1 MRLELLRRT
10 WGNGMSEYWHT
21 SPSTRLGRL
30 KLKNMQWEGEFV
42 SELEERMREYFTV
55 QKRFSTIV
63 SRSLALG
70 LIDFPIIILAFPFI
84 MGSLFFHF
92 LMVLSP
98 SSDRCKQYANWFRN
112 RRSRCG
118 WFARLLPP
126 YRTKSAQSKLSAFK
140 RMVIVPLRQKY
151 PPQVRALDFNKVEEI
166 LIETLTAWEKIP
178 NLMECILTPCCWLL
192 GISFLGLDPKT
203 VIVLSRNK
211 EIYHRWEQL
220 GRNWFGKIYLRM
232 EWLFHDTIPWTFS
245 AKFIAVGLIAYIV
258 LMVIIEF
265 ISVQILYRE
274 GVEKRLLEN
283 IALAYHESIDRQE
296 AVHRQ

>member
-1 MRLELLRRT
+1 M
-10 WGNGMSEYWHT
+10 
-21 SPSTRLGRL
+21 
-30 KLKNMQWEGEFV
+30 KNMQWEGQFV
-42 SELEERMREYFTV
+42 SELEKRVREYFTV
-55 QKRFSTIV
+55 QKRFSTIL
-63 SRSLALG
+63 SRSLALS
-70 LIDFPIIILAFPFI
+70 LIDFPIIILTFPFI
-84 MGSLFFHF
+84 MGSLFFRF

-98 SSDRCKQYANWFRN
+98 SSDRCKEYANWLRN

-126 YRTKSAQSKLSAFK
+126 YRTKSAQSKLRAFK
-140 RMVIVPLRQKY
+140 RMVIAPLKEKY

-166 LIETLTAWEKIP
+166 LIETLTTWEKIP
-178 NLMECILTPCCWLL
+178 NLMEYILTPCCWLL

-203 VIVLSRNK
+203 VIVLARNK
-211 EIYHRWEQL
+211 EVYHRWEQL
-220 GRNWFGKIYLRM
+220 GRNWFGKIYLRI

-245 AKFIAVGLIAYIV
+245 AKFIGVGLIAYIV

-283 IALAYHESIDRQE
+283 IALAYHESIDGQE
-296 AVHRQ
+296 AADRQHPDGALTSQN